1 MDGQTIEQDARTA
14 EYLRQKEIF
23 ERSMAD
29 LRRDWRKREA
39 GGHAVM
45 AVAYSLEGASRKE
58 TWLGKAVTVSKYA
71 LITFA
76 AVLPNLAMILM
87 LAD

>member
-1 MDGQTIEQDARTA
+1 MDGQTIEHDARNA

-23 ERSMAD
+23 ERGMAD
-29 LRRDWRKREA
+29 LRLERRRREA

-58 TWLGKAVTVSKYA
+58 TRLGKAVTVSKYA
-71 LITFA
+71 LITFV

>member
-1 MDGQTIEQDARTA
+1 MDGQTIEHDARSA
-14 EYLRQKEIF
+14 EYLRQKKIF

-29 LRRDWRKREA
+29 LRLERRKREA
-39 GGHAVM
+39 VGHAVM

-58 TWLGKAVTVSKYA
+58 TWLGKAVKVSKYA
-71 LITFA
+71 LITFV
-76 AVLPNLAMILM
+76 AVVPNLAMILM

>member
-1 MDGQTIEQDARTA
+1 MDGQTIERDARNA

-29 LRRDWRKREA
+29 LALAQRKRQA
-39 GGHAVM
+39 NGHAVM
-45 AVAYSLEGASRKE
+45 AVAYSLEGAARRE
-58 TWLGKAVTVSKYA
+58 TRLGKVVTFAKYA
-71 LITFA
+71 LITFV
-76 AVLPNLAMILM
+76 AVVPNLAMIMM